1 MVKLFNDF
9 YFKIKQTN
17 KKKIEKLKKIKNSR
31 LFYYT
36 FNIIINFKNDNW
48 EIKMIFNLIKF

>member
-17 KKKIEKLKKIKNSR
+17 KKKIEKLKKKNSR

>member
-17 KKKIEKLKKIKNSR
+17 KKKIEKLKKKINSR

>member
-17 KKKIEKLKKIKNSR
+17 KKKIEKLKKKKIPDSFITLLILLLILK
-31 LFYYT
+31 
-36 FNIIINFKNDNW
+36 IIAGKL
-48 EIKMIFNLIKF
+48 K

>member
-17 KKKIEKLKKIKNSR
+17 KKKIEKLKKKKKIPDSFIT
-31 LFYYT
+31 LL
-36 FNIIINFKNDNW
+36 ILLLIL
-48 EIKMIFNLIKF
+48 KMITGKLK